1 LRITESFYVK
11 NSYLFLLEINKAI
24 NPVNVAE
31 TAVKNGDILSIEI
44 SRIVVNKKTAND
56 NITAIKMTKGIL
68 NILRILID
76 LFNGDF
82 TYPAVLRELL

>member
-1 LRITESFYVK
+1 M
-11 NSYLFLLEINKAI
+11 LEINKAI

>member
-1 LRITESFYVK
+1 MHIIESLYAK
-11 NSYLFLLEINKAI
+11 NSYLFLLDINKAI

-31 TAVKNGDILSIEI
+31 TAVKKGDILSIEI
-44 SRIVVNKKTAND
+44 SRIVVNKKAAND
-56 NITAIKMTKGIL
+56 NKTAIKMTKGIL
-68 NILRILID
+68 IILRILID

>member
-1 LRITESFYVK
+1 MRITESFYVK